1 MMNISTM
8 KKQKWEIIEECDDYD
23 ILKID
28 SQIFVLENFKDEH
41 HDISE
46 HTAEEYE
53 NDIFNIDPRIF
64 VVENFNFNFN
74 T

>member
-1 MMNISTM
+1 MGNY
-8 KKQKWEIIEECDDYD
+8 EECGDYD

-28 SQIFVLENFKDEH
+28 SQIFVLENFKDEF
-41 HDISE
+41 HDFSE
-46 HTAEEYE
+46 QQTEEYYE